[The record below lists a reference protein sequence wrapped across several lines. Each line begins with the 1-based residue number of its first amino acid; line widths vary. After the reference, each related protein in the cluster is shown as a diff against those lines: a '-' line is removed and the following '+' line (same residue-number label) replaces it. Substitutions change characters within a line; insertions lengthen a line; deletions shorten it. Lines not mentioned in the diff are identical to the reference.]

1 MAGGSRTLTIKFV
14 GDSKSTTRAIK
25 DIVSGLDDT
34 ESAGKRVSTAMKQLS
49 DDAERDL
56 LDAKDAADKLAQALG
71 PETVSKMEAAG
82 RSVDGYIEDLRRM
95 GLSFDDVRTDV
106 DELADAIRK
115 VETTK
120 SSIDSLKAPLND
132 VDTGLRD
139 VRSSS
144 DQSGS
149 VLANMVGNSVQ
160 DLGALGGVAGTAG
173 MALGQ
178 LAEYATEGNI
188 SLSGLAKV
196 AGPMVG
202 VGVAVMGVS
211 WAIGK
216 LKENSEKA
224 REAGEGMLEVQEQLR
239 DGNFEDAAS
248 KLQQEW
254 GGTIRVLTD
263 MGFTTQQVIGHLT
276 GQADITADL
285 EAKVRAHRDTLADNL
300 VEQQRYDAEI
310 IKLRDNLGLA
320 TTAFAEQGVALQD
333 TTTQT
338 NAIESAL
345 GVLIDTAGDTS
356 GAIADVDRSAQ
367 DFTEEMIRAKDATKD
382 LDDQYKLLS
391 GALSDEALWLNLQLD
406 MQKFRDD
413 LRDSGLSADEKR
425 LKVVEM
431 KQGLIDYMTEIGN
444 IPAEKQTEILAL
456 IDSGD
461 IAAAEAALSNL
472 TRPRSVPINANV
484 IAPGGRYIPGGS
496 NIVGATGGIVTRPT
510 QALIGE
516 AGPEAVIPLDSVP
529 GNMPLSSLGPGAL
542 GGQVINVFITQHVP
556 PATDLAAV
564 GRASIEAILAAQRQS
579 GAVFQMV
586 RG

>member
-34 ESAGKRVSTAMKQLS
+34 ESAGKRVSTAMKTLS

-56 LDAKDAADKLAQALG
+56 LDARDAADKLAQALG
-71 PETVSKMEAAG
+71 PDTVAKMEAAG

-132 VDTGLRD
+132 VDTGLQN

-431 KQGLIDYMTEIGN
+431 KRGLIDYMTEIGN

-456 IDSGD
+456 IESGD

-472 TRPRSVPINANV
+472 TRPRSVSINANV

-496 NIVGATGGIVTRPT
+496 TIVGATGGIVTRPT

-529 GNMPLSSLGPGAL
+529 GNMPLSSLGRGVFGGTTIINLNGYISSSMLAELDRELDAL
-542 GGQVINVFITQHVP
+542 
-556 PATDLAAV
+556 
-564 GRASIEAILAAQRQS
+564 QRS
-579 GAVFQMV
+579 
-586 RG
+586 RS

>member
-431 KQGLIDYMTEIGN
+431 KQGLIDYMTELGN

-456 IDSGD
+456 IESGD

-496 NIVGATGGIVTRPT
+496 TIVGATGGIVTRPT

-529 GNMPLSSLGPGAL
+529 GNMPLSSLGRGVL
-542 GGQVINVFITQHVP
+542 GGTTIINLNGYISSSM
-556 PATDLAAV
+556 LAELERELDA
-564 GRASIEAILAAQRQS
+564 LQRS
-579 GAVFQMV
+579 
-586 RG
+586 RS